1 MPPGPRRV
9 EPAAVA
15 KSRPDVIIVLGAS
28 TSPLGGPTPTLRR
41 RVEKGVRT
49 FEESGA
55 RALLL
60 TGGPAGRR
68 PAEAEVMR
76 DLACSAG
83 APKDKILIEIEAS
96 TTFENA
102 RRSAEIMRLHGWTRA
117 VVVTDALH
125 IPRAL
130 LAFYGVGVRAT
141 GRGARIAWRVGPFRT
156 PFHYMAYELAGIIL
170 YATRIILRRLPD

>member
-1 MPPGPRRV
+1 M
-9 EPAAVA
+9 AT
-15 KSRPDVIIVLGAS
+15 SRPDAAPDVVIVLGAS
-28 TSPLGGPTPTLRR
+28 TSPAGGPTPTLRR
-41 RVEKGVRT
+41 RVVKGVRI
-49 FEESGA
+49 FEETGA

-76 DLACSAG
+76 DLARLAG
-83 APKDKILIEIEAS
+83 VPEDRILIETEAS

-102 RRSAEIMRLHGWTRA
+102 RRSADIMRRHGWTRA

-130 LAFYGVGVRAT
+130 LAFRGVGVRAT
-141 GRGARIAWRVGPFRT
+141 GRGARIAWRAGPFRT
-156 PFHYMAYELAGIIL
+156 PFHYLAYEIAGIAL